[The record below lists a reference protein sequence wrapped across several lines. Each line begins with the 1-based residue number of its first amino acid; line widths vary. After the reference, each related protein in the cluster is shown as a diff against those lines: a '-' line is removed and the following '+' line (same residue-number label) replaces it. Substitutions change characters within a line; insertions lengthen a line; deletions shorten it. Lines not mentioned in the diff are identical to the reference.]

1 MSEWESLLRFCS
13 GLNNLASRARML
25 VGTWQRL
32 WWGLEAGRELL
43 AHSRVTNSTCF
54 AFENLIET
62 INMEE
67 NTYVMMLCIWGQG
80 LWPPK
85 PSLEPGL
92 EFAVERTL
100 TQQVT

>member
-1 MSEWESLLRFCS
+1 
-13 GLNNLASRARML
+13 
-25 VGTWQRL
+25 
-32 WWGLEAGRELL
+32 
-43 AHSRVTNSTCF
+43 
-54 AFENLIET
+54 
-62 INMEE
+62 MEE